1 MKLRRAAG
9 RAVLFTAAGL
19 LMAQPWKPFQSQG
32 SSTIAHSVKDG
43 EETVEIN
50 NVSFQISGVLLV

>member
-1 MKLRRAAG
+1 MKVRKS
-9 RAVLFTAAGL
+9 AVWAGL
-19 LMAQPWKPFQSQG
+19 PAQPREPFQSQG

-50 NVSFQISGVLLV
+50 NVSYQITEYGQSIPCAA